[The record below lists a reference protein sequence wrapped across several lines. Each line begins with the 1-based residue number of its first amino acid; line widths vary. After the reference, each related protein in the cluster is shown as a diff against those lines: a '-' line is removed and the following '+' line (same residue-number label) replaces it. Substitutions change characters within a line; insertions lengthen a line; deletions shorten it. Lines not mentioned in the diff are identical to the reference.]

1 MRQFF
6 KIFLACFTALVL
18 FSVLSFF
25 IFTGFIGGLTSKSV
39 PRIST
44 NSVLVIDL
52 NQQFKEIPSTNPL
65 SEISSSYEAVPGIF
79 RLLQLIENAK
89 TDSDIKGI
97 FLKIDNNNNGFGTSE
112 ELRNALLDFKSS
124 NKFII
129 AYGNNIS
136 QKGYYIGNV
145 ADKIYMNPTGNFEW
159 TGLSVEYV
167 FFKGLLDKLEVKPQ
181 IFYAGKF
188 KSATEPFRTDKM
200 SDENRLQTSVW
211 LNDLYSLFL
220 KYASETRNIDTTL
233 LKQWADNFDI
243 VTASN
248 AFEKKLVDSLLY
260 DDEVKQQ
267 VKKLS
272 DVSSNSIVSFISAGE
287 YDAASPAFD
296 IPGDKIAVI
305 VAEGDIID
313 GSSTEQGVIADNN
326 YIQLIRKAANAGN
339 IKAIV
344 LRINSGGGSAQA
356 SENIWRE
363 LQQAKKQKPVVVSF
377 GDVAASGGYYIA
389 CAADSIFTQ
398 PGSIT
403 GSIGVFSMLPDL
415 SVFFKSK
422 LGITFDKVTT
432 ATYAGGTSIS
442 APLNEKEKSVFQSG
456 VNSIYT
462 LFKQR
467 VADGRKKD
475 TAVIEN
481 IAQGR
486 VWTGKRAIDIGLAD
500 RVGGY
505 NEAVMCAASLA
516 KTDNYV
522 TEIYPQQQS
531 FLQQLFSKK
540 DNETINQSIKK
551 TFGTESHTV
560 FSNIQKLQRWSLSK
574 QTALPYCFTI
584 K

>member
-1 MRQFF
+1 MKQFF
-6 KIFLACFTALVL
+6 KIFLACFAALIL
-18 FSVLSFF
+18 FSVLGFF

-39 PRIST
+39 PRISS

-52 NQQFKEIPSTNPL
+52 NQQFKEIPSANLL
-65 SEISSSYEAVPGIF
+65 SEISSSHEAVPGMF
-79 RLLQLIENAK
+79 RLLQLIEYAK
-89 TDSDIKGI
+89 TDNDIKGI

-112 ELRNALLDFKSS
+112 ELRNALLNFKTS
-124 NKFII
+124 NKFVI

-136 QKGYYIGNV
+136 QKGYHIGNI
-145 ADKIYMNPTGNFEW
+145 ANKIYMNPVGNFEW
-159 TGLSVEYV
+159 TGLSVEYI

-200 SDENRLQTSVW
+200 TEENRLQTSVW

-220 KYASETRNIDTTL
+220 KNTAQTRNVDTTS
-233 LKQWADNFDI
+233 LKQWANELAV
-243 VTASN
+243 VTASD

-260 DDEVKQQ
+260 DDEVKQEL
-267 VKKLS
+267 KKLS
-272 DVSSNSIVSFISAGE
+272 DVSENGIISFITTGE
-287 YDAASPAFD
+287 YDAASPEFD
-296 IPGDKIAVI
+296 IPGDAIAVI

-326 YIQLIRKAANAGN
+326 YIQLIRKATNAPN
-339 IKAIV
+339 VKAIV

-363 LQQAKKQKPVVVSF
+363 LQQTKKRKPVVVSF

-398 PGSIT
+398 PGTIT

-432 ATYAGGTSIS
+432 ANYAGGIGVST
-442 APLNEKEKSVFQSG
+442 PLNEKEKAVFQSG
-456 VNSIYT
+456 VNNIYS

-467 VADGRKKD
+467 VAEGRRKD
-475 TAVIEN
+475 TATIEN

-486 VWTGKRAIDIGLAD
+486 VWTGLRAIDIGLAD
-500 RVGGY
+500 RIGGV
-505 NEAVMCAASLA
+505 NDAIECAAGLA

-522 TEIYPQQQS
+522 TEVYPQQQS

-540 DNETINQSIKK
+540 ENETISQSIKK
-551 TFGTESHTV
+551 TFGTESYTV
-560 FSNIQKLQRWSLSK
+560 FSHIQKLQRWSLSK
-574 QTALPYCFTI
+574 QTALPYSFTI